1 MSNFNEKQLETL
13 LSSARI
19 KPAANQVSEWSYRKL
34 ITLKWLF
41 YVQIYL
47 HPYNYQQQSPTLE
60 YAAKHDIVIEAY
72 GALTYEN
79 RFLNFI

>member
-1 MSNFNEKQLETL
+1 LNWPL
-13 LSSARI
+13 
-19 KPAANQVSEWSYRKL
+19 
-34 ITLKWLF
+34 

-72 GALTYEN
+72 GALTYVQEPISKFHL
-79 RFLNFI
+79 RS